1 MENEKKFELKLYI
14 NDHWMVPY
22 KVNVL
27 IINPRY
33 TTEINYGKMI

>member
-22 KVNVL
+22 KVNV
-27 IINPRY
+27 Y
-33 TTEINYGKMI
+33 